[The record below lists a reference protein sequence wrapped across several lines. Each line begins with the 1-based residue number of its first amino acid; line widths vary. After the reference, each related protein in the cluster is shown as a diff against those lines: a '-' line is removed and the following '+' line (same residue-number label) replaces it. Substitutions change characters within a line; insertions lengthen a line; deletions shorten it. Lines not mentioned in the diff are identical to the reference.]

1 VPFPHAPRGPNTLY
15 ASCIQLF
22 AMHDPHEDIAGWY
35 RGRAMRGAR
44 LATAAAVLWGAIAA
58 ARLVVAPE
66 VV

>member
-1 VPFPHAPRGPNTLY
+1 
-15 ASCIQLF
+15 
-22 AMHDPHEDIAGWY
+22 MHDPHEDIAGWY
-35 RGRAMRGAR
+35 RGRAIRGAR